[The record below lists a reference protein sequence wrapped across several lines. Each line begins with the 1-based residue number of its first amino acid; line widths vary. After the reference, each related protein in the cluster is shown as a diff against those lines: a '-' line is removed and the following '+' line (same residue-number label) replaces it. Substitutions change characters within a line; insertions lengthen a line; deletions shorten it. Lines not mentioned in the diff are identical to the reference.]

1 MYRIKKGGAILSTE
15 DGAVYVRLQENGVY
29 ITCPEHEAQG
39 IVVNGGNIYALNGRG
54 GLPGLEAVTV
64 EEFSGAALIAEAHSE
79 LDGLIA
85 AARQSLI
92 SPPSQ
97 GAPWDA
103 ETRYIAGDT
112 VEGGYVALKYS
123 RNKPPAANLGTYW
136 AVQTVTYPAWG
147 DIEDGTV
154 IEVDTIVTYN
164 GKTWQC
170 TEQHIKSTV
179 YKPKAGSS
187 KWSEYTD

>member
-97 GAPWDA
+97 GAPWNA
-103 ETRYIAGDT
+103 ETRYITGDT
-112 VEGGYVALKYS
+112 VEGYIALKYS

-164 GKTWQC
+164 GKTWKC

-179 YKPKAGSS
+179 YKPKAGST
-187 KWSEYTD
+187 KWSEYTE

>member
-1 MYRIKKGGAILSTE
+1 MTR
-15 DGAVYVRLQENGVY
+15 
-29 ITCPEHEAQG
+29 
-39 IVVNGGNIYALNGRG
+39 
-54 GLPGLEAVTV
+54 
-64 EEFSGAALIAEAHSE
+64 SE
-79 LDGLIA
+79 LMALVAVRKAEIETDLA
-85 AARQSLI
+85 EMLTAARAGLT
-92 SPPSQ
+92 PTPTQ

-123 RNKPPAANLGTYW
+123 RNKPPADNLGTYW

-154 IEVDTIVTYN
+154 IEVGTIVTYN

-170 TEQHIKSTV
+170 AEQHIKSTV

-187 KWSEYTD
+187 KWTEIAS

>member
-1 MYRIKKGGAILSTE
+1 MPA
-15 DGAVYVRLQENGVY
+15 
-29 ITCPEHEAQG
+29 P
-39 IVVNGGNIYALNGRG
+39 AL
-54 GLPGLEAVTV
+54 
-64 EEFSGAALIAEAHSE
+64 
-79 LDGLIA
+79 
-85 AARQSLI
+85 
-92 SPPSQ
+92 PPTPTQ
-97 GAPWDA
+97 GAPWNA

-112 VEGGYVALKYS
+112 VEGYVALKYS

-179 YKPKAGSS
+179 YKPKAGST
-187 KWSEYTD
+187 KWAEVAS

>member
-39 IVVNGGNIYALNGRG
+39 IVVNGGNICALNGRG

-85 AARQSLI
+85 AAR
-92 SPPSQ
+92 
-97 GAPWDA
+97 
-103 ETRYIAGDT
+103 
-112 VEGGYVALKYS
+112 
-123 RNKPPAANLGTYW
+123 
-136 AVQTVTYPAWG
+136 
-147 DIEDGTV
+147 
-154 IEVDTIVTYN
+154 
-164 GKTWQC
+164 
-170 TEQHIKSTV
+170 
-179 YKPKAGSS
+179 
-187 KWSEYTD
+187 

>member
-1 MYRIKKGGAILSTE
+1 MGKYTEWAVQKKAELTVQVTRLTE
-15 DGAVYVRLQENGVY
+15 L
-29 ITCPEHEAQG
+29 EAQSNE
-39 IVVNGGNIYALNGRG
+39 IVDIL
-54 GLPGLEAVTV
+54 T
-64 EEFSGAALIAEAHSE
+64 AARE
-79 LDGLIA
+79 GLI
-85 AARQSLI
+85 
-92 SPPSQ
+92 PTPTQ

-123 RNKPPAANLGTYW
+123 RNKPPAENLGTYW

-154 IEVDTIVTYN
+154 IEVGTVVTYG
-164 GKTWQC
+164 GKTWRC

-179 YKPKAGSS
+179 YKPKAGST
-187 KWSEYTD
+187 KWSEYAE

>member
-39 IVVNGGNIYALNGRG
+39 IVVNGGNVYALNGRG

-103 ETRYIAGDT
+103 ETRYITGDT
-112 VEGGYVALKYS
+112 VEGYIALKYS
-123 RNKPPAANLGTYW
+123 RNKPPAENLGTYW

-147 DIEDGTV
+147 DIEDGAV

-164 GKTWQC
+164 GKTWKC

-187 KWSEYTD
+187 KWNEYTD

>member
-1 MYRIKKGGAILSTE
+1 MKISEYQTNLHA
-15 DGAVYVRLQENGVY
+15 
-29 ITCPEHEAQG
+29 
-39 IVVNGGNIYALNGRG
+39 
-54 GLPGLEAVTV
+54 EAVRRRA
-64 EEFSGAALIAEAHSE
+64 ERERAAYEAYK
-79 LDGLIA
+79 A
-85 AARQSLI
+85 AAELADTHAELEQLLADTRVNLA
-92 SPPSQ
+92 PTPTQ

-103 ETRYIAGDT
+103 ETRYITGDT
-112 VEGGYVALKYS
+112 VEGYVALKYS

-154 IEVDTIVTYN
+154 IEADTIVTYN

-187 KWSEYTD
+187 KWSEYTE

>member
-1 MYRIKKGGAILSTE
+1 MKINEYQTNRHA
-15 DGAVYVRLQENGVY
+15 
-29 ITCPEHEAQG
+29 
-39 IVVNGGNIYALNGRG
+39 
-54 GLPGLEAVTV
+54 EAVRRR
-64 EEFSGAALIAEAHSE
+64 EEREQAAYDAHKAAAELAEAHAE
-79 LDGLIA
+79 LEQLLADARAGLT
-85 AARQSLI
+85 
-92 SPPSQ
+92 PTPTQ

-112 VEGGYVALKYS
+112 VEGYVALKYS

-154 IEVDTIVTYN
+154 IEADTIVTYN

>member
-1 MYRIKKGGAILSTE
+1 MGKYTEWAAQKKAELTAQVTRLTE
-15 DGAVYVRLQENGVY
+15 L
-29 ITCPEHEAQG
+29 EAQSNE
-39 IVVNGGNIYALNGRG
+39 IVDIL
-54 GLPGLEAVTV
+54 T
-64 EEFSGAALIAEAHSE
+64 AARA
-79 LDGLIA
+79 GLI
-85 AARQSLI
+85 
-92 SPPSQ
+92 PTPTQ

-112 VEGGYVALKYS
+112 VEGYVALKYS
-123 RNKPPAANLGTYW
+123 RNKPPAENLGTYW

-164 GKTWQC
+164 GKMWQC

>member
-1 MYRIKKGGAILSTE
+1 MGKYTEWAVQKKAELTAQVTRLTE
-15 DGAVYVRLQENGVY
+15 L
-29 ITCPEHEAQG
+29 EAQSNE
-39 IVVNGGNIYALNGRG
+39 IVDIL
-54 GLPGLEAVTV
+54 T
-64 EEFSGAALIAEAHSE
+64 AARE
-79 LDGLIA
+79 GLI
-85 AARQSLI
+85 
-92 SPPSQ
+92 PTPTQ

-112 VEGGYVALKYS
+112 VEGGYVALRYS
-123 RNKPPAANLGTYW
+123 RNKPPAENLSTYW

-187 KWSEYTD
+187 KWSEYTE

>member
-179 YKPKAGSS
+179 YKPKTGSS
-187 KWSEYTD
+187 KWSEYTE

>member
-1 MYRIKKGGAILSTE
+1 MGKYTDWAVQKKAELT
-15 DGAVYVRLQENGVY
+15 AQVTRLIEL
-29 ITCPEHEAQG
+29 EAQSNE
-39 IVVNGGNIYALNGRG
+39 IVDIL
-54 GLPGLEAVTV
+54 T
-64 EEFSGAALIAEAHSE
+64 AARE
-79 LDGLIA
+79 GLI
-85 AARQSLI
+85 
-92 SPPSQ
+92 PTPTQ
-97 GAPWDA
+97 GAPWNA

-112 VEGGYVALKYS
+112 VEGYVALKYS

-136 AVQTVTYPAWG
+136 AVQTVTYPAWS

-179 YKPKAGSS
+179 YKPKTGSS

>member
-1 MYRIKKGGAILSTE
+1 MTRSELMALV
-15 DGAVYVRLQENGVY
+15 AVRKAE
-29 ITCPEHEAQG
+29 I
-39 IVVNGGNIYALNGRG
+39 
-54 GLPGLEAVTV
+54 
-64 EEFSGAALIAEAHSE
+64 EAHE
-79 LDGLIA
+79 TDLVEVLT
-85 AARQSLI
+85 AARAGLT
-92 SPPSQ
+92 PTPTQ
-97 GAPWDA
+97 GALWDA

-123 RNKPPAANLGTYW
+123 RNKPPAENLGTYW

>member
-97 GAPWDA
+97 GAPWNA
-103 ETRYIAGDT
+103 EARYTVGDT
-112 VEGGYVALKYS
+112 VEGGYVALRYS
-123 RNKPPAANLGTYW
+123 RGKHGQFRRLLGDAAIQLSRVERHRGRHCDNRGYHSH
-136 AVQTVTYPAWG
+136 P
-147 DIEDGTV
+147 
-154 IEVDTIVTYN
+154 
-164 GKTWQC
+164 
-170 TEQHIKSTV
+170 
-179 YKPKAGSS
+179 
-187 KWSEYTD
+187 